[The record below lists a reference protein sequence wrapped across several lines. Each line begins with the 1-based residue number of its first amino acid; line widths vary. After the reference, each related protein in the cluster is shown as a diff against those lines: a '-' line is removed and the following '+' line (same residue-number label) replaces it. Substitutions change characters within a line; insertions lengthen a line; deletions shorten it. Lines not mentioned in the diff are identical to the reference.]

1 MKTITIRAEGESL
14 KKLYQLLVENPEI
27 QIVDS
32 DEVGE
37 SVDSYNLVD
46 MLQRIDLAFKKDI
59 ESAKLELGSG
69 LGTDH
74 ESFISE
80 LKSRYHSK

>member
-14 KKLYQLLVENPEI
+14 KKLHQLLLDNPEI
-27 QIVDS
+27 QIIDS

-46 MLQRIDLAFKKDI
+46 MLQRIDMALKKDI

-74 ESFISE
+74 ERFISE